1 MSRWAQVLELVLV
14 VSLAG
19 AGVAPAQSVGPS
31 LPSFVLRVDGI
42 ELVDPTALRA
52 AREVVEWVYREAGI
66 EVEWRPREAAAPE
79 MPAGPCLNV
88 MIKSLSAGAALGT
101 RRDVLGFAPG
111 TPTSRGAL
119 AYVFYQRVE

>member
-1 MSRWAQVLELVLV
+1 MGTSPRAGPGGAV
-14 VSLAG
+14 AG
-19 AGVAPAQSVGPS
+19 AGCAPGPS
-31 LPSFVLRVDGI
+31 GGPALPAVGLRGDGI

-119 AYVFYQRVE
+119 AYV